1 MLSITLLATLLVQ
14 PIAVQSPPATA
25 QPAATLL
32 VERRLD
38 GHFDDWKVPDPIGY
52 RLDRGGDGAG
62 GPDIIATSLV
72 GDPRHVWLFVE
83 FFEEVTLQGLD
94 VPLHLYLDTDGS
106 RATGAEGG
114 PLPGA
119 DLVLVFSPQAA
130 LAERG
135 NRPRRSHGE
144 GVEIRAVE
152 PSGRPGPPVLP
163 EVAASLN
170 LLAAPTH
177 ASRRFELRLDRS
189 AERFDGRSATMRA
202 VVGRE
207 AIKEDGSRVLETLDW
222 IDPVQNILMPRD
234 PSPRPT
240 ASAEAVARAEG
251 TDLRVASWNAELGA
265 IFANPEPFAATL
277 RAIAPDVLLLQ
288 ELGKA
293 SRDEL
298 VAWLDAHLPGE
309 IAWTALTSGGDL
321 RTAVAARGALQP
333 ASFLDGVKRS
343 TDRGDR
349 DVRAVGAVLDR
360 AGRRTLLVSVHLKC
374 CGRIGGDED
383 VTRLAEAAT
392 IAEAIAKAHA
402 AQPFDAIVVGGD
414 LNLVGDRA
422 VLDRLTRGLDLD
434 GSDLDPV
441 EAYHLADRVNT
452 TWRPNK
458 PGGGEKFL
466 PSKLDYILFS
476 GAALETRRAF
486 VFSENDLSAEA
497 AASLALPP
505 SALDRPSDHQPVV
518 VDLRFMRPQP

>member
-1 MLSITLLATLLVQ
+1 MISITLFATLLVQ
-14 PIAVQSPPATA
+14 TPPATA
-25 QPAATLL
+25 QPASALL

-38 GHFDDWKVPDPIGY
+38 GHFDDWRVPDPIGY
-52 RLDRGGDGAG
+52 RLDRGEDGAG

-72 GDPRHVWLFVE
+72 GDPRHLWLFIE

-94 VPLHLYLDTDGS
+94 VPLHLFLDADGN

-119 DLVLVFSPQAA
+119 DLVVVFSPQPEPGA
-130 LAERG
+130 RS
-135 NRPRRSHGE
+135 RRSHGE

-152 PSGRPGPPVLP
+152 PNGRPGPPVLP
-163 EVAASLN
+163 EIAASLN

-189 AERFDGRSATMRA
+189 AERFDARSATMRA
-202 VVGRE
+202 VVQRE

-234 PSPRPT
+234 PSPRRR
-240 ASAEAVARAEG
+240 AGAEAVARAEG

-265 IFANPEPFAATL
+265 IFTDPEPFAATL
-277 RAIAPDVLLLQ
+277 RAIAPDVILLQ

-309 IAWTALTSGGDL
+309 GAWSALTSGGDL
-321 RTAVAARGALQP
+321 RTAVAARGALRP
-333 ASFLDGVKRS
+333 ASFLDGVKRT

-349 DVRAVGAVLDR
+349 DVRAVGAALERD
-360 AGRRTLLVSVHLKC
+360 GRRTLLVSVHLKC

-383 VTRLAEAAT
+383 ATRMAEVAT
-392 IAEAIAKAHA
+392 ISEAIAKAHA

-422 VLDRLTRGLDLD
+422 VLDRLARGLDLD

-466 PSKLDYILFS
+466 PSRLDYILFS

-486 VFSENDLSAEA
+486 VFSEGDLSAEA
-497 AASLALPP
+497 ASSLSLPA

-518 VDLRFMRPQP
+518 VDLQFTRPQP